1 MDFDQR
7 PWPVLAEQATADGKH
22 LPVCCRPGRRQIC
35 HPRPIARTRKK
46 EVPPGS
52 TASPHTGRRRVQGT
66 RLRSVRWSGQGAD
79 GEGGDAPVGRELEME
94 PQADGLPG
102 SPCRLPVTVVTCA
115 FTGLPCLRHPACTDS
130 WCPLASGPAERQDAT
145 TMTERGWRRE
155 GGTMSD
161 QLAWINAF
169 GVLSGAQPASSLPH
183 GRKHGATWPRSQE
196 LVTPCCTRRSSRA
209 PRRLARGSRGTAPR
223 TAVYSSPGFASLCW
237 IDPRG
242 RRLS

>member
-1 MDFDQR
+1 MGFDQK

-46 EVPPGS
+46 EVPPCS

-102 SPCRLPVTVVTCA
+102 SPCRLRVTVVTCA

-130 WCPLASGPAERQDAT
+130 WCPLASGPCPLGVAHVKVSAGSSGPAERQDAIA
-145 TMTERGWRRE
+145 MTERGRR
-155 GGTMSD
+155 
-161 QLAWINAF
+161 
-169 GVLSGAQPASSLPH
+169 
-183 GRKHGATWPRSQE
+183 
-196 LVTPCCTRRSSRA
+196 
-209 PRRLARGSRGTAPR
+209 
-223 TAVYSSPGFASLCW
+223 
-237 IDPRG
+237 RG
-242 RRLS
+242 RWNHV